1 MCTNF
6 EHEPKVLL
14 LIAVE
19 QRKDLIMRIPFH
31 KYFLSFFICF
41 AMGFLTISVDAAVDN
56 TKFILS
62 DISLLAQL
70 GQREYFAGNVLFS
83 RK

>member
-1 MCTNF
+1 
-6 EHEPKVLL
+6 
-14 LIAVE
+14 
-19 QRKDLIMRIPFH
+19 MRIPFH
-31 KYFLSFFICF
+31 KYFPSFFICF